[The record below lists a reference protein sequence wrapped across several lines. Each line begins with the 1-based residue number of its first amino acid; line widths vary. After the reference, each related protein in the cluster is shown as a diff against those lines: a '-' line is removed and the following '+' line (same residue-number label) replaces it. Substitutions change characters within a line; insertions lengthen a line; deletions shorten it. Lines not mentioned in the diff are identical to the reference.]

1 MIKFDQQVNANHTW
15 GVRWLREL
23 SPQRNQAITPPLIT
37 SAAIREE
44 DDKDQTVLGTFSSV
58 FGSTKLNSLRVG
70 WTQEDVAFANPCFTG
85 NGRDLTLCEPT
96 LAFQTFTDQQD
107 NTAQA
112 RVNDAYQVE
121 DTFSWF
127 LPNKHGDHDVKFG
140 AQFEFVNA
148 ENVNQ
153 GNMNSTFSFGTSNG
167 PYNAADPRTYPDRL
181 TVRVPVSPPSSRRRI
196 SGPSSRRT
204 NGRWAT
210 A

>member
-1 MIKFDQQVNANHTW
+1 M
-15 GVRWLREL
+15 
-23 SPQRNQAITPPLIT
+23 
-37 SAAIREE
+37 
-44 DDKDQTVLGTFSSV
+44 
-58 FGSTKLNSLRVG
+58 NSLRVG

-148 ENVNQ
+148 DNVNQ

-167 PYNAADPRTYPDRL
+167 PFNAADPRTYPDRL
-181 TVRVPVSPPSSRRRI
+181 TVRVAGSVLLRREGVLLVLLRAGQVEDGQPPDRDDWR
-196 SGPSSRRT
+196 PL
-204 NGRWAT
+204 
-210 A
+210 